1 MKKSPIRDQRG
12 QEKPRQ
18 CRVTEVA
25 SMFEKRGAVAAS
37 DSADRAGEAPLEELS
52 KTCLSSG
59 ENEIVSRL
67 RN

>member
-18 CRVTEVA
+18 CRVT
-25 SMFEKRGAVAAS
+25 SMFKKRGAVAAS

-52 KTCLSSG
+52 KTCLSSA